1 MNVYALVDKE
11 LERLHYQLNEAR
23 RQDERSSNMIAQS
36 QFGSMSNGAGMGMGA
51 PQYSGPEVRH
61 LQAKI
66 DRFHDYMFRALET
79 TDLKI
84 QEKVAEMALAD
95 VQKEN

>member
-1 MNVYALVDKE
+1 MNVYTLVDKE

-23 RQDERSSNMIAQS
+23 RQDERSANLMAHS
-36 QFGSMSNGAGMGMGA
+36 QFGGISGGAAMGA

>member
-1 MNVYALVDKE
+1 MNVYTLVDKE
-11 LERLHYQLNEAR
+11 LERLHFQLNEAR

-36 QFGSMSNGAGMGMGA
+36 QFGISSGGAMGGA

-84 QEKVAEMALAD
+84 QEKVAELALAD
-95 VQKEN
+95 VQKEKP